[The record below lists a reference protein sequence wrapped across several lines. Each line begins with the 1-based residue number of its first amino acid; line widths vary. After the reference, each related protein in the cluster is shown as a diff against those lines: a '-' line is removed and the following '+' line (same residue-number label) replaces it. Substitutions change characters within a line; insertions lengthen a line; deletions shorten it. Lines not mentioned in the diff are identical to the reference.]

1 MAWRSC
7 SSRPQAAAG
16 DGGSHPA
23 GRAAAARKNTHTHT
37 QTDCGTRAHEIIN
50 NNFGAPTKP
59 VFPLAF
65 TVNFSIAV
73 FVRPLHL
80 RAGGGGPGA
89 PDLTSRQPNT
99 AAKKGWPPCKRVK
112 TSNSCFGH
120 LHPFRCNLCAQS
132 PKLSQPAAATSNH
145 TAMPSMG
152 TTAVALLLALAVA
165 GGS

>member
-80 RAGGGGPGA
+80 RAGGGDQGPQTSPAVNPILPLRKDGHPANVSKRQTPVSGISIHSAVIYA
-89 PDLTSRQPNT
+89 P
-99 AAKKGWPPCKRVK
+99 
-112 TSNSCFGH
+112 
-120 LHPFRCNLCAQS
+120 S
-132 PKLSQPAAATSNH
+132 PQN
-145 TAMPSMG
+145 
-152 TTAVALLLALAVA
+152 
-165 GGS
+165 